1 MCPVLDEVDPRTFRT
16 AWRRLVAI
24 SIDLLVV
31 TGMELLLLTALRI
44 PWSHVGEALFDR
56 RVGVLDAVVG
66 FAYPIVLHR
75 LFGQTLGKWVTRVR
89 LVARDLGPITWI
101 QAVFR
106 ETPWI
111 VSLILRCAEPSFF
124 LRRYGPDD
132 GAATWFPWQLGLVA
146 AWVTVDLIAMLS
158 TTRRR
163 ALHDFLARTVVVRLD
178 KGSAFSSPMRR
189 ATTVTIG

>member
-1 MCPVLDEVDPRTFRT
+1 MCPVLDEVDPRTLRT

-31 TGMELLLLTALRI
+31 AGMELLLLTALRI

-66 FAYPIVLHR
+66 FAYPIVL
-75 LFGQTLGKWVTRVR
+75 
-89 LVARDLGPITWI
+89 
-101 QAVFR
+101 
-106 ETPWI
+106 
-111 VSLILRCAEPSFF
+111 
-124 LRRYGPDD
+124 RRYGPDD

-158 TTRRR
+158 SARRR
-163 ALHDFLARTVVVRLD
+163 ALHDVIARTVVVRVG
-178 KGSAFSSPMRR
+178 KGRQVAGLQL
-189 ATTVTIG
+189 ATI